1 MGDGLR
7 VAFLGNHSVSY
18 SSESHE
24 AASFEALGH
33 TVTRIQEGEIPA
45 LAIPSLVKGHDLFF
59 HVQTRGLAI
68 TGGNDD
74 ERKWMLDEIRA
85 MSIPS
90 VGYHLDLFFGLDRAE
105 YVRSDPYFQVD
116 HFFSPDGGHDND
128 WKDAGVNHFWLP
140 PAVYHAEAYDALP
153 NPRRWPG
160 KVAFV
165 GSWRGYAHAE
175 HAPVREAMLSAM
187 RRRFGRQFVC
197 HPQRGAIRGA
207 DLNELYATIPVIIG
221 DSCLAGKVHGY
232 WSDRVPETLGRGGF
246 LIHPYVPGILNVHPD
261 LVTYKAENWDKLIER
276 VEHYLDNPTARE
288 SNRKSNADW
297 VRRYNTYLNRMGIV
311 IDTVFGKGEKVAA
324 MDTSQVTE

>member
-1 MGDGLR
+1 MGTGDGLR
-7 VAFLGNHSVSY
+7 VAFLGNFVPAA
-18 SSESHE
+18 SSETHE

-45 LAIPSLVKGHDLFF
+45 LAVPALVKGHDLFF

-116 HFFSPDGGHDND
+116 HFFSPDGYHND
-128 WKDAGVNHFWLP
+128 EWKAAGVNHHWLP
-140 PAVYHAEAYDALP
+140 PAVYHVEAYDALP

-175 HAPVREAMLSAM
+175 HAPVREAMLTAM

-207 DLNELYATIPVIIG
+207 DLNELYATIPVFVG
-221 DSCLAGKVHGY
+221 DSCLAGKIPGY
-232 WSDRVPETLGRGGF
+232 FSDRCTETLGRGGF
-246 LIHPYVPGILNVHPD
+246 LIHPYVPGILNVLPD
-261 LVTYKAENWDKLIER
+261 LVTYEAGDWTALVER
-276 VEHYLDNPTARE
+276 VEHYLENDAARE
-288 SNRKSNADW
+288 ANRKANSAW
-297 VRRYNTYLNRMGIV
+297 VREHHTYRNRVQTV
-311 IDTVFGKGEKVAA
+311 IDTIGL
-324 MDTSQVTE
+324 T